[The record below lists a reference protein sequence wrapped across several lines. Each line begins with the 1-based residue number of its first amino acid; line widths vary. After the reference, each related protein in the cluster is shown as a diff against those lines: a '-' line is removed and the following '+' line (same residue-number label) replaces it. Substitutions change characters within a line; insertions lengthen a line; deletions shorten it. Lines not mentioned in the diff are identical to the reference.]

1 MLGNC
6 IQADNSAQMTKD
18 SNLLLSLLSSNLTDI
33 LMNNYKLFGGLDDSY
48 SDFVNK
54 LMTQSVCEGVLAVRY
69 KKDYLFESCGFA
81 LLFVTHIYVWY
92 IFLLFQLS
100 SSDSCYKL
108 QNSLLTKSYQNFY
121 IYSENLFRTGFSH
134 VMNAY

>member
-33 LMNNYKLFGGLDDSY
+33 LMNNYKLFGDLDNSY

-54 LMTQSVCEGVLAVRY
+54 LMT
-69 KKDYLFESCGFA
+69 
-81 LLFVTHIYVWY
+81 
-92 IFLLFQLS
+92 
-100 SSDSCYKL
+100 
-108 QNSLLTKSYQNFY
+108 
-121 IYSENLFRTGFSH
+121 
-134 VMNAY
+134 